1 MFLLA
6 RSQPDA
12 FERRNADGSQMTRE
26 QWLRA
31 VFAEPITFQHRNAE
45 RLFVPDASD
54 PFSDP
59 RIVARIGRKNLIR
72 ENDPDNYLHEVTREQ
87 WRACLVVIDP
97 TNHGD
102 GQKVAIEESSS
113 VGSGFGN
120 FASLVTAINSQ
131 SPPEPYVIELHSI
144 TDQTT
149 FWEYIERHRGNV
161 TSITLEVVMPNMFG
175 GSSSF
180 EEDAK
185 RLRDREKARRVKE
198 TIENEDGLEPETERM
213 RDAVS
218 YATRGGGKVKARA
231 KNAAPYDST
240 KDKKYLEAPL
250 DPDSRDV
257 EQKKRSALDAMDK
270 EAEALKQERPDE

>member
-1 MFLLA
+1 
-6 RSQPDA
+6 
-12 FERRNADGSQMTRE
+12 
-26 QWLRA
+26 
-31 VFAEPITFQHRNAE
+31 
-45 RLFVPDASD
+45 
-54 PFSDP
+54 
-59 RIVARIGRKNLIR
+59 
-72 ENDPDNYLHEVTREQ
+72 
-87 WRACLVVIDP
+87 
-97 TNHGD
+97 
-102 GQKVAIEESSS
+102 
-113 VGSGFGN
+113 
-120 FASLVTAINSQ
+120 
-131 SPPEPYVIELHSI
+131 
-144 TDQTT
+144 
-149 FWEYIERHRGNV
+149 
-161 TSITLEVVMPNMFG
+161 MPNMFG

-180 EEDAK
+180 EEDVK